1 MAEQPAAPRP
11 GAGPEGD
18 VQLRRDGPVALVT
31 LDRPAARNALNEQ
44 MLERLGERL
53 QELGQD
59 RTVRAVILTGAG
71 TQAFSAGADIR
82 AMAAKSPQEARAYAE
97 LGHHVMALI
106 EDLPQPVIAAING
119 YALGGGCELA
129 LACDIRIAAS
139 TARLGQPEVG
149 LGVLPGWGATF
160 RLPRVA
166 GPGPARELIFT
177 GRLVDAQEALRL
189 GLVNA
194 VVEPDQLMPQAL
206 ALARQIAAQA
216 PLAVQSAKRAMVL
229 AGQLPRDAAAA
240 LEAGLFAFCFTT
252 RDRAE
257 GMAAFLEKR
266 KPEFHGE

>member
-1 MAEQPAAPRP
+1 MTGELAAPRS
-11 GAGPEGD
+11 GAGPDGD
-18 VQLRRDGPVALVT
+18 VLLTREGPVAVLT

-44 MLERLGERL
+44 MLERLDARL
-53 QELGQD
+53 RELGQD
-59 RTVRAVILTGAG
+59 RTVRAVIVTGAG

-82 AMAAKSPQEARAYAE
+82 TMAAKSPQEARAYAE
-97 LGHHVMALI
+97 LGHRVMAHI

-129 LACDIRIAAS
+129 LACDIRLAAS

-166 GPGPARELIFT
+166 GPGLARELILT

-194 VVEPDQLMPQAL
+194 VVAPEQLLPQAL

-216 PLAVQSAKRAMVL
+216 PLAVQSAKRAMLL
-229 AGQLPRDAAAA
+229 AAQLPREAAAA

-252 RDRAE
+252 RDCAE

-266 KPEFHGE
+266 KPEFRGE